1 MNSLLE
7 RIIRLRWWILIFL
20 AIIAF
25 TIFAGDFRLDP
36 TTAIL
41 AATLRH
47 STPLVLGAL
56 CGMLCECLCTGQGFV
71 DEVPFHKINPT
82 NDSASRKKKGKLR
95 MCEIPTNLVKS
106 RHKSG

>member
-1 MNSLLE
+1 MNSLKAIFGTSVLE

-25 TIFAGDFRLDP
+25 TIFAGDFRQDP

-56 CGMLCECLCTGQGFV
+56 CGMLCERAGVVNIGIEGQMLMSAFVGFT
-71 DEVPFHKINPT
+71 FYFCNIGANYF
-82 NDSASRKKKGKLR
+82 L
-95 MCEIPTNLVKS
+95 
-106 RHKSG
+106 